1 MSEEVPLCDPY
12 FYQDPRF
19 LFRASWL
26 DRYMNRRRGV
36 CSSELVNEIVFVYIF
51 SILSG
56 AAAAVATGLDSAPLI
71 AGMAAT
77 LYLIPTFLKLSSI
90 DGFRQAA
97 AAGAEL
103 DVSPKVV
110 STAYSGA
117 SVGKS
122 ASATEGFE
130 VKPVMEP
137 TRPSSRGANPFDN
150 VLISDY
156 KYAPKRPAASLNPD
170 GSELDSFF
178 RVNWYND
185 PTDVFGKTQSQ
196 RMFVTQPSTTIPN
209 DQDSYQNWLYKIPGK
224 TCKEGN
230 PKACYGGTNG
240 GILPWLNDEL

>member
-1 MSEEVPLCDPY
+1 MSGEVPLCDPY
-12 FYQDPRF
+12 FYQDPRY

-36 CSSELVNEIVFVYIF
+36 CASELVNEIVFVYIF
-51 SILSG
+51 SILCG

-77 LYLIPTFLKLSSI
+77 LYLIPTFLKLSSV

-97 AAGAEL
+97 AAGAAL
-103 DVSPKVV
+103 VD
-110 STAYSGA
+110 ASGA
-117 SVGKS
+117 SASVGS
-122 ASATEGFE
+122 EGFE
-130 VKPVMEP
+130 VKPILEP
-137 TRPSSRGANPFDN
+137 TGPSPANPFDN

-170 GSELDSFF
+170 GAELDSFF

-240 GILPWLNDEL
+240 AVIPWLNDEA

>member
-1 MSEEVPLCDPY
+1 MSGGEVPLCDPY
-12 FYQDPRF
+12 FYEDPRY

-26 DRYMNRRRGV
+26 DRYLNRRRGV
-36 CSSELVNEIVFVYIF
+36 CSSELVNEIAFVYLF
-51 SILSG
+51 SILCG
-56 AAAAVATGLDSAPLI
+56 FVAAVATGLDSAPLI

-77 LYLIPTFLKLSSI
+77 LYLIPTFLKLSSV

-97 AAGAEL
+97 AAGAAL
-103 DVSPKVV
+103 VDASP
-110 STAYSGA
+110 SGS
-117 SVGKS
+117 SVG
-122 ASATEGFE
+122 AEGFE
-130 VKPVMEP
+130 VKPILEP
-137 TRPSSRGANPFDN
+137 KGPSAANPFDN

-156 KYAPKRPAASLNPD
+156 KYSPKRPAASLNPD

-209 DQDSYQNWLYKIPGK
+209 DQKSYQDWLYKIPGK

-240 GILPWLNDEL
+240 GILPWVNDES

>member
-1 MSEEVPLCDPY
+1 MSNEVALCDPY
-12 FYQDPRF
+12 FYEDPRY
-19 LFRASWL
+19 LFRSSWL

-36 CSSELVNEIVFVYIF
+36 CSSELVNEIVFVYLF
-51 SILSG
+51 SILCG
-56 AAAAVATGLDSAPLI
+56 AVAAVATGLDSAPLI

-77 LYLIPTFLKLSSI
+77 VYLIPTFLKLSSA

-97 AAGAEL
+97 SAGA
-103 DVSPKVV
+103 D
-110 STAYSGA
+110 ASGA
-117 SVGKS
+117 S
-122 ASATEGFE
+122 TEGFE
-130 VKPVMEP
+130 PQPMLEP
-137 TRPSSRGANPFDN
+137 KGPSPANPFDN

-156 KYAPKRPAASLNPD
+156 KYAPKRPAAKKRSD
-170 GSELDSFF
+170 LDEFF

-230 PKACYGGTNG
+230 SKACYGSTNG
-240 GILPWLNDEL
+240 AVIPWLNDE